1 MWSVFGS
8 RWTVLC
14 SEGFANISSCRQEM
28 GLLAPYNSN
37 VTSQAQ
43 PHSLQSPTC
52 YWVDAAHFY
61 AWDCSKH
68 YFGHWSL
75 FIGGLVAF
83 VRSSANYP
91 RAIRQVAS
99 FWLMVSEVLKMIGE
113 RAMWVGGAPHAA
125 ELWGSLISLQT
136 RKQKKQAGTNA
147 HIPFKG
153 LPLVVHFC

>member
-113 RAMWVGGAPHAA
+113 RGMWVGGAPHAHMQQNYGA
-125 ELWGSLISLQT
+125 ALYPCRPGN
-136 RKQKKQAGTNA
+136 RKSRREPMP
-147 HIPFKG
+147 IF
-153 LPLVVHFC
+153 PLRACP